1 MLTKNGGVFLPVPG
15 SSARARSARLRSSW
29 LPLGLHRF
37 LNQILFISP
46 LFWFLE
52 LLQNKVYLFTIGRY
66 GWGYEPDAH
75 GKLTT
80 WYSFRSLLPWCTTV
94 VVFSLLD
101 EFWFERRRM
110 PLPVRAVIAGLIGFG
125 GEWTTGFISD
135 HLMGH
140 CLQIWPESSLVY
152 ISISALPFWFVDY
165 VVFHWL
171 TRELRMAHDH
181 RLSRG

>member
-1 MLTKNGGVFLPVPG
+1 MGKTLTKNGGILLPVPG
-15 SSARARSARLRSSW
+15 SGTRAGATW

-46 LFWFLE
+46 LFWFME
-52 LLQNKVYLFTIGRY
+52 LLQNKLYLIAINRY

-75 GKLTT
+75 GNLTA
-80 WYSFRSLLPWCTTV
+80 WYSFRSLLPWCMTV
-94 VVFSLLD
+94 AVFSLLD
-101 EFWFERRRM
+101 TFWFERRRTSLLLRM
-110 PLPVRAVIAGLIGFG
+110 VIAGLIGFA

-135 HLMGH
+135 RLMGH
-140 CLQIWPESSLVY
+140 CLQIWPESRLVY
-152 ISISALPFWFVDY
+152 ISLSALPFWLLDY
-165 VVFHWL
+165 AVFHWL